1 MLKIAT
7 RSVAFC
13 TEDDG
18 AVACWGAAAT
28 LGDDDGVPDGGLGTT
43 AAAAGGMESSRAYAT
58 KECRFLWTVVNTI
71 VKKLRPFETF
81 FKREKRA
88 QVLCHVAMDSF
99 GSGSF
104 GGGRKDHNKR
114 RVGTKKIKNEKGR
127 RRRRRKER
135 CKKKIRGSRHKVVF
149 MCLYIFFKEAFLS
162 RDVIF
167 SFFLQF

>member
-1 MLKIAT
+1 MLKIAS

-18 AVACWGAAAT
+18 AACWGAAAT
-28 LGDDDGVPDGGLGTT
+28 LGDDDGVPDVGLGTT

-99 GSGSF
+99 GKWLF
-104 GGGRKDHNKR
+104 RWWQKRPQQKTGGYKKDQKRKR
-114 RVGTKKIKNEKGR
+114 EEEEEE
-127 RRRRRKER
+127 ER
-135 CKKKIRGSRHKVVF
+135 EMQKKIRGSRHKVVF